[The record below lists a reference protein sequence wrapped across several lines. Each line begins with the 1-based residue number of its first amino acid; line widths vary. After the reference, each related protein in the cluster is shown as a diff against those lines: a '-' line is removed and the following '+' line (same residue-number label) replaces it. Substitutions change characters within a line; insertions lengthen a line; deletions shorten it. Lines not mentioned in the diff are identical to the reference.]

1 MRYGV
6 EKKTVLIFF
15 NIIINSMRFG
25 FSINFFFVTLS
36 LYLKVDKA
44 YGLLVNESNPT
55 KEKGYVAA
63 LYSNIKK
70 CIADKHIHLQ
80 TKADFIDSLI
90 KRAEPELN
98 GR

>member
-1 MRYGV
+1 MKLKYFFLSQV
-6 EKKTVLIFF
+6 EK
-15 NIIINSMRFG
+15 
-25 FSINFFFVTLS
+25 
-36 LYLKVDKA
+36 A
-44 YGLLVNESNPT
+44 YALLVNESNPA